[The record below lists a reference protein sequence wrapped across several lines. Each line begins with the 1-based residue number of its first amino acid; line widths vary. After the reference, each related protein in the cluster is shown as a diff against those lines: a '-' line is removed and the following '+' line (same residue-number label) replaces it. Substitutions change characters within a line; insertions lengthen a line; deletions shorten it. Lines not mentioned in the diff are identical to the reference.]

1 MVWRYFR
8 RLTDFLGSAFD
19 TIGGLISG
27 GFDFVVGSVD
37 KVTGAVGK
45 VLDFLG
51 GLVSS
56 LTSAI
61 GNLIKLIF
69 QPLFDFIGTFFD
81 VLGEVLSYF
90 LELLGNLLKGLFVP
104 SDNFLDSN
112 FKTIQDTLS
121 NKIGIDLSILDSLTK
136 TKEVRGDIFTPIVFT
151 IFGHRQSIDLSFLS
165 YAQPYTRALGTG
177 LVAIFLCW
185 YHYSHVLFLIRKSKP
200 IEGDGHSG
208 QNANNKV
215 GSEK

>member
-1 MVWRYFR
+1 M
-8 RLTDFLGSAFD
+8 
-19 TIGGLISG
+19 
-27 GFDFVVGSVD
+27 
-37 KVTGAVGK
+37 
-45 VLDFLG
+45 
-51 GLVSS
+51 
-56 LTSAI
+56 
-61 GNLIKLIF
+61 
-69 QPLFDFIGTFFD
+69 FDFIGGFFNLLGELLQFLLKPLFVFIDAFFD
-81 VLGEVLSYF
+81 
-90 LELLGNLLKGLFVP
+90 LLGNLLKGLFVP

-151 IFGHRQSIDLSFLS
+151 IFGHSQSIDLSFLS